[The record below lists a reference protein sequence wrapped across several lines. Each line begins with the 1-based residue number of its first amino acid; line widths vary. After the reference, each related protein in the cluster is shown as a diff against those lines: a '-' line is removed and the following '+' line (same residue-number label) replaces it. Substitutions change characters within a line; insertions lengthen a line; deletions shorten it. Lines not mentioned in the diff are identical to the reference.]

1 MKKVILL
8 VVLLAFTL
16 NVSSQA
22 TTPTLS
28 KTIRSVQKT
37 ADTNPE
43 NGLSRY
49 AKNLRGADPKE
60 YNLIKFIAVDTWG
73 DNHRMV
79 IYTINKQVK
88 AYISIMTDLVGR
100 KDFDKDTLV
109 NSMIKWRKKVGSTFY
124 YDWSMIVY
132 DYKKQMKNKDY

>member
-1 MKKVILL
+1 MKKIILL

-16 NVSSQA
+16 NLSSQT

-28 KTIRSVQKT
+28 DTIRSVQKT

-43 NGLSRY
+43 NELSRY
-49 AKNLRGADPKE
+49 AKNLRAADPKE

-73 DNHRMV
+73 DDHRMV

-88 AYISIMTDLVGR
+88 AYIFIMTDLVGR
-100 KDFDKDTLV
+100 KDFDKDTFF
-109 NSMIKWRKKVGSTFY
+109 NSIIKSRKEIGSTFY
-124 YDWSMIVY
+124 YDWLMVVY
-132 DYKKQMKNKDY
+132 DYNKQMEEK